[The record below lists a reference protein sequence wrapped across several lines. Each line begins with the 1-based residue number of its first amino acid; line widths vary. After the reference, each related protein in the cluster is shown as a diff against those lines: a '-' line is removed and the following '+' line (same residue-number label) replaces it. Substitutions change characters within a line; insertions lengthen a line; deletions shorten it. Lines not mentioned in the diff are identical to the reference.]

1 MDIDLIMRITAMLDE
16 EKTYKIMKRQLAD
29 VQKKLQGQSQISVG
43 VKVNDKAAKQQTH
56 KLWGSLKEKIE
67 KKPVS
72 IKINYGE
79 LGKAITQI
87 DNLLGKSLD
96 KYSNGIVGSLN
107 HSDIFAANKLTSV
120 SANRSTDSNQKKT
133 PVVVPKMNEQTFD
146 ADDWIKKLKQ
156 VDEEVKNNS
165 TTWQAF
171 YDSQKE
177 SGNGWI
183 AQYGQD
189 TQGKIRNEENMV
201 AAYKKSREAAIEYN
215 KTLGQMSLGAK
226 AGELALKGL
235 AAAGNMLASW
245 AITAVIQLIV
255 TAFDNFI
262 HRVEIAKETLNNS
275 KSNFDS
281 IKSVLFLGT
290 GLPDHT
296 EADGC
301 QKKEGNPVI
310 ERSDGVLEV
319 GT

>member
-165 TTWQAF
+165 CPIWSR
-171 YDSQKE
+171 YP
-177 SGNGWI
+177 
-183 AQYGQD
+183 
-189 TQGKIRNEENMV
+189 REN
-201 AAYKKSREAAIEYN
+201 
-215 KTLGQMSLGAK
+215 T
-226 AGELALKGL
+226 
-235 AAAGNMLASW
+235 
-245 AITAVIQLIV
+245 
-255 TAFDNFI
+255 
-262 HRVEIAKETLNNS
+262 
-275 KSNFDS
+275 
-281 IKSVLFLGT
+281 
-290 GLPDHT
+290 
-296 EADGC
+296 
-301 QKKEGNPVI
+301 
-310 ERSDGVLEV
+310 
-319 GT
+319 